1 MKGYFYFQGGKQLV
15 FFKVEV
21 QEVLARIYAVEVDTL
36 EAALQHVNDLYD
48 RVEICLDANDFV
60 GVEFK
65 VYEG

>member
-1 MKGYFYFQGGKQLV
+1 M
-15 FFKVEV
+15 EV
-21 QEVLARIYAVEVDTL
+21 QEVLARICTVEADTL
-36 EAALQHVNDLYD
+36 GEALQHVKDLYD